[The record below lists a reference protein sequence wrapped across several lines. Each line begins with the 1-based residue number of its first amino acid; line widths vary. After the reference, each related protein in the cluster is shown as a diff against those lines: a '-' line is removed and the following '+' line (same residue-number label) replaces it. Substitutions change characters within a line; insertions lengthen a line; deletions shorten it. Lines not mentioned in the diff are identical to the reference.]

1 MKYRFLVVILISLL
15 ICPVLYAQKETKKFF
30 VTGFV
35 KDADNNPVE
44 GALILIDK
52 KYTNKS
58 TDNKGFFRVKVRR
71 NAEMISVVTPE
82 KGIGETLIDGENLL
96 NITLRPGTAPLQGEN
111 ADIPR
116 GEEKVDIGYGSIKR
130 KDLTTPVNRL
140 DVRNSRYATYTN
152 IYEMLKGA
160 VPGVQVSGTKITIQG
175 VNSFN
180 LSTEPLFIVDG
191 NQVNSIS
198 DIPPSQVQS
207 IEVLKG
213 ASASIYGSRGANGV
227 ILIKLIGANT
237 GR

>member
-1 MKYRFLVVILISLL
+1 MKYRFLVVILISLV
-15 ICPVLYAQKETKKFF
+15 ICPVLSAQKEAKKFY
-30 VTGFV
+30 VTGVV

-44 GALILIDK
+44 GAIILIDK
-52 KYTNKS
+52 KYTNKA
-58 TDNKGFFRVKVRR
+58 TDKKGFFRVKVRR

-96 NITLRPGTAPLQGEN
+96 NITLRPGTAPSRSGN
-111 ADIPR
+111 ANIPE
-116 GEEKVDIGYGSIKR
+116 EEKVDIGYGSIRK
-130 KDLTTPVNRL
+130 KDLTTQVNRL

-175 VNSFN
+175 ASSFN

-191 NQVNSIS
+191 NQVNTIS
-198 DIPPSQVQS
+198 DIPPSQVES

-213 ASASIYGSRGANGV
+213 SSASIYGSRGANGV